1 MNIPLRT
8 KNESLKGMFL
18 LCLYKKH
25 PETVGNLKEVLTYCT

>member
-18 LCLYKKH
+18 LYLHKKH
-25 PETVGNLKEVLTYCT
+25 PETVGNLKGVLTY